1 VNARRLGLRS
11 LPPLIDLY
19 HLTVCPGEV
28 GLYPFAHS
36 FHGFSAS
43 GRKLLE
49 RLSLR
54 YDLRYDL
61 WPTQFVKG

>member
-1 VNARRLGLRS
+1 MLVDWGCAAYRRSSTCIIS
-11 LPPLIDLY
+11 LSVRVKQVY
-19 HLTVCPGEV
+19 R
-28 GLYPFAHS
+28 PFAHS
-36 FHGFSAS
+36 FHGSSAS